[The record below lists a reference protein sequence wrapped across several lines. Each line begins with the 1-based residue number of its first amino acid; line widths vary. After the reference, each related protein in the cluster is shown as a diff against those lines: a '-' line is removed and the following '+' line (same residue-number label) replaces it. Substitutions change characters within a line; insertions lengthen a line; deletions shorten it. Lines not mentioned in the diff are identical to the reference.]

1 MDIFQYSFM
10 QKSLLAGIFIS
21 IISSIIGIYILL
33 RGITFMGAGI
43 SHAVFGG
50 LALGYLLNINMTLT
64 SIIFTILIII
74 SMPYITKRSKLKA
87 DVPIGIYFSSS
98 MALGALLL
106 SFRKGYTTDLFSFL
120 FGSILSVGDQDL
132 FLTILFAVFLLLFF
146 YKNYWKI
153 LFIIFDEESAK
164 ASGINTS
171 RLETYI
177 LILTGIAIVLIS
189 KLVGIILSSALI
201 IIPVATLIPF
211 IKDIKK
217 LAIYT
222 ILFTF
227 LNILIGLIISYY
239 FDTPSGSTIVM
250 LGTLIFLISLFFT
263 KK

>member
-1 MDIFQYSFM
+1 LDIFQYSFM
-10 QKSLLAGIFIS
+10 QKSILAGIFIS

-50 LALGYLLNINMTLT
+50 LAFGYLLNINMTLT
-64 SIIFTILIII
+64 SIIFTIIILL
-74 SMPYITKRSKLKA
+74 SMPYITKKSKLKA

-106 SFRKGYTTDLFSFL
+106 SFHKGYTTDLFSFL
-120 FGSILSVGDQDL
+120 FGSILSIGDQDL
-132 FLTILFAVFLLLFF
+132 FLTITFTIFLLFF
-146 YKNYWKI
+146 SYKNYWKI

-227 LNILIGLIISYY
+227 LNILLGLIISYH

-250 LGTLIFLISLFFT
+250 LGTLVFFISLFFS